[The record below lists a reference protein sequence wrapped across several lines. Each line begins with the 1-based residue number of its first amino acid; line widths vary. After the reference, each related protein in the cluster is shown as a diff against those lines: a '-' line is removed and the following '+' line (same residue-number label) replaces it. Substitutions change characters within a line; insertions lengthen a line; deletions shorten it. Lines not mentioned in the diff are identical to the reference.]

1 MALGHCRSP
10 PYNVGVGV
18 YPGFLLALF
27 MTSGVTTVRVA
38 ANPLA
43 TSTGDPLRAGKP
55 FDPAQAFYSPG
66 DHYWADFWCII
77 YSGQRSCC
85 SRREQIISAG
95 TGNDDGKRAGSR
107 LSIAFLIIA
116 TPLIVMAI
124 VCWSGRHWVKDR
136 TPSLA
141 KKGHAALLSKRRLR
155 FVVASIFL
163 YVDAAVTIGGGMANT
178 SGWTAHCPRQHKR
191 RAH

>member
-1 MALGHCRSP
+1 MSRSLRLSLTLYELP
-10 PYNVGVGV
+10 PI
-18 YPGFLLALF
+18 L
-27 MTSGVTTVRVA
+27 SRRVRVTHSGPA
-38 ANPLA
+38 SRL
-43 TSTGDPLRAGKP
+43 TL
-55 FDPAQAFYSPG
+55 AQAFYSPG

-77 YSGQRSCC
+77 YSGQWSCS

-95 TGNDDGKRAGSR
+95 TGNDDGKRAASR

-141 KKGHAALLSKRRLR
+141 KKGHAALLINRRLR
-155 FVVASIFL
+155 FVVVSIFL
-163 YVDAAVTIGGGMANT
+163 YLDAAVTIGGGMANT
-178 SGWTAHCPRQHKR
+178 SGWTAHCPRQH
-191 RAH
+191 